1 MRRNGWSEAEIKKLE
16 ERTGKPRPLVEAF
29 CDAVDKKLF
38 LLLDERQ
45 RRATLHFHLDVD
57 GVSDDDGVSAVDV

>member
-1 MRRNGWSEAEIKKLE
+1 MRRNGWSEAEIRKLE
-16 ERTGKPRPLVEAF
+16 ERTGKPRSLVERF

-45 RRATLHFHLDVD
+45 RRATLHFHLDAPD
-57 GVSDDDGVSAVDV
+57 AADDDAHPPPGR

>member
-16 ERTGKPRPLVEAF
+16 ERTGRPRPLVEAF

-45 RRATLHFHLDVD
+45 RRATLHFHLDVEE
-57 GVSDDDGVSAVDV
+57 VSDDDGTPAVDV

>member
-1 MRRNGWSEAEIKKLE
+1 MRRNGWSEAEMRKLE
-16 ERTGKPRPLVEAF
+16 ERTGKSRPLVEAF

-57 GVSDDDGVSAVDV
+57 DVADDSDAPPVDV

>member
-16 ERTGKPRPLVEAF
+16 ERTGKSRPLVEAF

-38 LLLDERQ
+38 LLLDERGGVED
-45 RRATLHFHLDVD
+45 RATVHL
-57 GVSDDDGVSAVDV
+57 GTLPCQRSDELA